1 MENFWNALINCEI
14 NLILTWSNR
23 CFIIENP
30 IYNQEPTF
38 TVTDRKLYV
47 PIVALSSQDDAK
59 LLEKLKSGF
68 KRTTN
73 WNKYESKSNSRATK
87 PYLDFLINLSLKEW
101 IDFLFYHLKM
111 MIIEE
116 VTRDIILHL

>member
-87 PYLDFLINLSLKEW
+87 PIFRFLN
-101 IDFLFYHLKM
+101 
-111 MIIEE
+111 
-116 VTRDIILHL
+116 